1 MIKNQLIDIEFAR
14 PLNVLLIE
22 DNSGDAKLIQF
33 RLSETDR
40 KYNIQTIDRLELA
53 CDLLKKSRFDV
64 ILLDLGLPDSQ
75 GLDTFNKLYEHEKNI
90 PIVILSGIN
99 DEKRSMQSVSLGAQ
113 DYLAKSFADTQL
125 LIRTINHAIER
136 HKLLCKLKNA
146 EDEQTRL
153 TIRHQFMAKATHEL
167 RTPLVSIKGYIEF
180 IISGKLGSYP
190 ERQKTCL
197 QAVSRNTNRLIALVN
212 DILDI
217 RLIESEKYHV
227 NIKQFDIEK
236 TLDMCIKE
244 VQPFLDEK
252 NQNIETK
259 NTLESPL
266 IKADEVRITQTII
279 NLLSNAIKF
288 SPENSKITIRILNL
302 EDTIKFEVIDQGIGI
317 KEEDLERV
325 FDPFTDIKKPSYYS
339 GSGLGLN
346 VSKLIIEAH
355 EGKIWGQSAGEGKGS
370 TFIFTLPQKE

>member
-1 MIKNQLIDIEFAR
+1 MIKNQLIDIELAR

-22 DNSGDAKLIQF
+22 DNPGDAKLIQF

>member
-22 DNSGDAKLIQF
+22 DNPGDAKLIQF

-53 CDLLKKSRFDV
+53 CDFLKKSRFDV

-227 NIKQFDIEK
+227 NIKSFDIEK

-259 NTLESPL
+259 STLESPL

-355 EGKIWGQSAGEGKGS
+355 GGKIWGQSAGEGKGS

>member
-22 DNSGDAKLIQF
+22 DIPGDAKLIQF

-90 PIVILSGIN
+90 PIIILSGIN

-136 HKLLCKLKNA
+136 HKLLCKLKKA

-217 RLIESEKYHV
+217 RLIESEKYHL
-227 NIKQFDIEK
+227 NIKQLDIEK

-317 KEEDLERV
+317 TEEDLERV

-370 TFIFTLPQKE
+370 TFIFTLPKKE

>member
-22 DNSGDAKLIQF
+22 DNPGDAKLIQF

-227 NIKQFDIEK
+227 NIKSFDIEK

-259 NTLESPL
+259 STLESPL

-288 SPENSKITIRILNL
+288 SPENSKITICIHNL